1 MFNYSRIVT
10 PYINDNNAD
19 FEPVPR
25 GHVRIG
31 ATLNASRTMRD
42 KRNQSKIAGRTV
54 TRVCYFYIAPNVEI
68 SQWANKEGHFSFGD
82 GYIDIPAW
90 QAKKLGILGDYFS
103 VITRD
108 GTFSKRDQNKMS
120 KPDYVSPRCAGNDVE
135 LPF

>member
-1 MFNYSRIVT
+1 MFNYSRLVT

-82 GYIDIPAW
+82 GYIDVPAW

-108 GTFSKRDQNKMS
+108 GTFSKKEQNEMS
-120 KPDYVSPRCAGNDVE
+120 KPHGASCRCFGDRCII
-135 LPF
+135 PF